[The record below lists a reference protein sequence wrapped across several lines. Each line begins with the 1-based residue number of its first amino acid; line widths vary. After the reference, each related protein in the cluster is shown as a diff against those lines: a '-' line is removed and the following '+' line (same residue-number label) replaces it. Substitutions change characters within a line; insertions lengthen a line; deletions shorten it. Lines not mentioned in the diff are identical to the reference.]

1 MQTDLKQLIAS
12 LPESAVVHATRLGLA
27 LAPKLEPEARREL
40 VSQLSRLARSATGER
55 HTVTTWVGDL
65 LAYGGWLRH
74 GQIAEFAV
82 ATGLDAGTLRNAKM
96 VCLRIPLSR
105 RHDALSWSHHCEVG
119 LAFADPEKIEH
130 WLGMA
135 EHERIA
141 AAELRRRIRLHV
153 ATASRTTP
161 AMDSAPGFRLMRELR
176 AAARATEQQ
185 RSVWTRWP
193 ASTAGLALEEL
204 QPLAKFLDAMRATV
218 LANTARPPSDPGAN

>member
-12 LPESAVVHATRLGLA
+12 LPGAAVVHATRLGLA
-27 LAPKLEPEARREL
+27 LAPKLEPGARRDL

-65 LAYGGWLRH
+65 LAYGGPLRR
-74 GQIAEFAV
+74 GQITAFAA
-82 ATGLDAGTLRNAKM
+82 ATGLEAGTLRNAKM

-130 WLGMA
+130 WLAMA
-135 EHERIA
+135 EQERVA
-141 AAELRRRIRLHV
+141 TAELRRRIRLHV
-153 ATASRTTP
+153 ATAPRGTP
-161 AMDSAPGFRLMRELR
+161 AAESAPGFRLMRELR
-176 AAARATEQQ
+176 AAARAAEQL

-193 ASTAGLALEEL
+193 ASTAMLALEEL
-204 QPLAKFLDAMRATV
+204 QPLAEFMNAMRATV
-218 LANTARPPSDPGAN
+218 VENAAPPPRHPGAN